1 MDLGEIRNRIDSLHE
16 RRLNS
21 RLDDDEL
28 DELRA
33 LYAQEAEAKH
43 TRNASGG

>member
-1 MDLGEIRNRIDSLHE
+1 MDLREIRDRIDVLHE

-21 RLDDDEL
+21 PLDDDEL

-33 LYAQEAEAKH
+33 LYDHENRARQ
-43 TRNASGG
+43 TRPARGD